1 MSHHFDFLDDS
12 AAREQ
17 ERQILASTPAEF
29 APIPRAPE
37 IDDGKDL
44 YEGRHRAWEDE
55 QERRFTVFG
64 MDSGERR
71 DTYGGRYE

>member
-1 MSHHFDFLDDS
+1 MSHHFAFLDDS

-37 IDDGKDL
+37 IDDGRDL
-44 YEGRHRAWEDE
+44 GED
-55 QERRFTVFG
+55 QERTWPDGGDEFY
-64 MDSGERR
+64 ERLYAGVGVPR
-71 DTYGGRYE
+71 